1 MGRQDKQRSF
11 VVNNSNIFIILII
24 VEMCMDH

>member
-1 MGRQDKQRSF
+1 MGRQDKQCSS
-11 VVNNSNIFIILII
+11 VVNNNNIFIILII